1 MQAQNEDHESIKSI
15 INILSEMEETCEKA
29 AISFD
34 ENIREEERMEKIL
47 KSSLE
52 TSKKLEKIHPKV
64 SNFQKKVFYVNAPDA
79 QQEIN
84 PIRAEEIGIF

>member
-1 MQAQNEDHESIKSI
+1 
-15 INILSEMEETCEKA
+15 MEETCEKA

-64 SNFQKKVFYVNAPDA
+64 SSFQKKVFYVNAPDA